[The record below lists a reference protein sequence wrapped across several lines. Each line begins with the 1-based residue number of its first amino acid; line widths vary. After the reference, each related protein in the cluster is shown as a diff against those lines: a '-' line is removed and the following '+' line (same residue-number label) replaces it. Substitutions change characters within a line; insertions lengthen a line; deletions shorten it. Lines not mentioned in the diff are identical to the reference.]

1 MATHYDDEAQVDA
14 IKSWWKENWLALAG
28 GLGLGLGAIFGWQ
41 AYQQAGDSR
50 AERASQMY
58 SDLRNAQADARSEAV
73 AEIRQTLV
81 NDLAKTPY
89 ASLAQLHWAAQ
100 LVKEER
106 PDEARTALD
115 WVVQNSGDDGLKA
128 LARLRL
134 ARVDLQAG
142 NVDAA
147 LEKEGADVDAVLVPN
162 GFEGLYLELR
172 GDALLQKGDR
182 GNARSAYDEALAAV
196 ALNAPYRGE
205 LQRKRD
211 DLNEASS
218 S

>member
-89 ASLAQLHWAAQ
+89 ASLKSAPTKPAPHSTGSC
-100 LVKEER
+100 
-106 PDEARTALD
+106 RTA
-115 WVVQNSGDDGLKA
+115 VMMA
-128 LARLRL
+128 
-134 ARVDLQAG
+134 
-142 NVDAA
+142 
-147 LEKEGADVDAVLVPN
+147 
-162 GFEGLYLELR
+162 
-172 GDALLQKGDR
+172 
-182 GNARSAYDEALAAV
+182 
-196 ALNAPYRGE
+196 
-205 LQRKRD
+205 
-211 DLNEASS
+211 
-218 S
+218 